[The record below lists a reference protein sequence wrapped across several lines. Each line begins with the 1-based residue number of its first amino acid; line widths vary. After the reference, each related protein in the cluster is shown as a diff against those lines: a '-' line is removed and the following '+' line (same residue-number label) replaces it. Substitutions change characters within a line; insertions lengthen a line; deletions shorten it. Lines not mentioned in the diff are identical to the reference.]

1 MSTNAAKRAEYI
13 LQELSLHGRIDA
25 EQLSQELRVNSSTIR
40 RDLERLEQQNLLR
53 RVHGGALPVDALAY
67 SSYAYDLTFQ
77 ENMRQQNEE
86 KAQIARVALGMIQP
100 GDTIALSPGTTT
112 THLARAIRQ
121 SQLQPLTIVTNALN
135 IAMELNGLKNITLTL
150 IGGLLLPDFFALV
163 GPLAEQ
169 GFKQMYISKAFVGVT
184 GLSPEHGLTGPNQ
197 LEALTHRLTI
207 EHALRTIVLADHTK
221 LGNVALH
228 AIVPSSAVQAL
239 ITDRAASPDMLA
251 KFSELGIEICLPAPT
266 ESISQ

>member
-1 MSTNAAKRAEYI
+1 MSTNAAKRAEII

-25 EQLSQELRVNSSTIR
+25 EQLSQQLQVNSSTIR

-67 SSYAYDLTFQ
+67 SSYAHDLTFQ
-77 ENMRQQNEE
+77 ENMRKQNEE
-86 KAQIARVALGMIQP
+86 KALIARAALSMIRP

-121 SQLQPLTIVTNALN
+121 AQLQPLTIVTNALN
-135 IAMELNGLKNITLTL
+135 IAMELNGLKNITLTM

-169 GFKQMYISKAFVGVT
+169 SLKQMYIAKAFIGVT

-207 EHALRTIVLADHTK
+207 EHALHTIVLADHTK
-221 LGNVALH
+221 LGQVALH
-228 AIVPSSAVQAL
+228 AIVPTSAVQTL
-239 ITDRAASPDMLA
+239 VTDNQADPVLLA
-251 KFSELGIEICLPAPT
+251 QFKEQGLEICPC
-266 ESISQ
+266 S